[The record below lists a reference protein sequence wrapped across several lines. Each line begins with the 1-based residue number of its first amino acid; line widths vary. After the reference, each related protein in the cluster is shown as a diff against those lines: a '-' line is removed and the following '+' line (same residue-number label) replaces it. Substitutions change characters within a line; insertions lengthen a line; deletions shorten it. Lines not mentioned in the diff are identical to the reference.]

1 MKQQRKNRVSVLLK
15 SAIIIFV
22 LAAVLAGGCSG
33 PKGVTRQDR
42 RIDARQMRTR
52 TLHELYEKKPEAR
65 EKVKKAAG
73 YGVFSDWGVNVIF
86 VSAANGWGIVTD
98 NKTGAE
104 TFMKMGQVGV
114 GLGLGV
120 KDFRAVFIFR
130 SEKALRKFVDSGWEF
145 GAHADAAAVS
155 GEKGGQTSGAATFQD
170 IEIYQFTK
178 SGIALQATIA
188 GTKYWPDNDLNE

>member
-1 MKQQRKNRVSVLLK
+1 MKQQSKNRVIVFLK
-15 SAIIIFV
+15 SATIVFIS
-22 LAAVLAGGCSG
+22 AAVLTGGCSA

-42 RIDARQMRTR
+42 KAYARDTR
-52 TLHELYEKKPEAR
+52 DKTLRELYEKKPEAR

-98 NKTGAE
+98 NKTGEE
-104 TFMKMGQVGV
+104 TFMKMGQVGI

-130 SEKALRKFVDSGWEF
+130 SENALRKFVDSGWEF
-145 GAHADAAAVS
+145 GGHADAAAVS
-155 GEKGGQTSGAATFQD
+155 GDKGGQTSGAATFQD

-188 GTKYWPDNDLNE
+188 GTKYWRDNDLNQ

>member
-1 MKQQRKNRVSVLLK
+1 MKQQRKNRVIVFLK
-15 SAIIIFV
+15 SATIVFIS
-22 LAAVLAGGCSG
+22 AAVLTGGCSA

-42 RIDARQMRTR
+42 KAYARDTR
-52 TLHELYEKKPEAR
+52 DKTLRELYEKKPEAR

-73 YGVFSDWGVNVIF
+73 YGVFSDWGVNVIL

-98 NKTGAE
+98 NRTGKE

-130 SEKALRKFVDSGWEF
+130 SEEALRKFVDSGWEF

-155 GEKGGQTSGAATFQD
+155 GEKGGQASGAATFQD

-188 GTKYWPDNDLNE
+188 GTKYWPDKDLNE

>member
-1 MKQQRKNRVSVLLK
+1 MKQHRKNRIVVVLKPATL
-15 SAIIIFV
+15 ILV
-22 LAAVLAGGCSG
+22 LATVLPAGCST
-33 PKGVTRQDR
+33 PKGVTREDR
-42 RIDARQMRTR
+42 KAYALEARDK
-52 TLHELYEKKPEAR
+52 TLKELYERKPETR

-86 VSAANGWGIVTD
+86 VSAANGWGVVTD
-98 NKTGAE
+98 NKTGQE
-104 TFMKMGQVGV
+104 TFMKMGQVGI
-114 GLGLGV
+114 GLGIGV

-130 SEKALRKFVDSGWEF
+130 SQEALRKFVYSGWEF

-155 GEKGGQTSGAATFQD
+155 GDKGGQASGAATLQD

-188 GTKYWPDNDLNE
+188 GTKYWRDKDLNP

>member
-1 MKQQRKNRVSVLLK
+1 MKQQRKNRLSVFMK
-15 SAIIIFV
+15 SATIVFIS
-22 LAAVLAGGCSG
+22 AALLAGGCSA

-42 RIDARQMRTR
+42 RAYARDARDK
-52 TLHELYEKKPEAR
+52 TLQELYEKKPEAR

-73 YGVFSDWGVNVIF
+73 YGVFSDWGINVIF

-98 NKTGAE
+98 NKTGKE
-104 TFMKMGQVGV
+104 TFMKMGQVGI
-114 GLGLGV
+114 GLGIGV

-130 SEKALRKFVDSGWEF
+130 SERAMRKFVDSGWEF
-145 GAHADAAAVS
+145 GGHADAAAVS
-155 GEKGGQTSGAATFQD
+155 GDKGGQASGAASFQD

-188 GTKYWPDNDLNE
+188 GTKYWPDKDLNP